1 MLHKEM
7 FQLYDY
13 LIYANECMSD
23 HYDHLLIPAN
33 INTLVNNN
41 HTS

>member
-7 FQLYDY
+7 FYLYDY
-13 LIYANECMSD
+13 LICANESMSD
-23 HYDHLLIPAN
+23 HNDHLIPAN

-41 HTS
+41 PHQ